1 MARIIALLDVDDTLY
16 FGYHP
21 PPLDKK
27 RINLDLLLA
36 LKERKITELYLF
48 TDMVMEDRVIAH
60 RQLLIEFLR
69 SQGFAVHGVITPNDL
84 LWGNY
89 LIYKDS
95 AIRNKN
101 SSVFVRNSFKKNQ
114 PGIAF
119 DEAVREIANKKSLS
133 TATRNKSVWI
143 TRVLIPYFYKKMD
156 CKQAKGLMLEH
167 FLFFLPAKVKK
178 VVLID
183 DRRSVLDSIRQF
195 MQMAHLYQFD
205 IPEIDLIH
213 VSKKN
218 RGSYYTHPLATQAT
232 GIAAADFSI
241 SIIVH
246 TIEREI
252 QRLST
257 NILCFN
263 MGHSE
268 KAAASLINLKT
279 LIQCELDEHQE
290 TMPTYKQSRSL
301 FHSLKQANT
310 FHPNFLAYLDDFY
323 TYGATVLPKNP
334 LLQRGDVQL
343 ILKEISRLRH
353 DTLQYFFSGKKLKA
367 DLIENA
373 LMHALRQGAED
384 VTQDDEVQRALQYHR
399 IFGFFGHKD
408 AAALVNVEQAR
419 SANFNY

>member
-1 MARIIALLDVDDTLY
+1 MAKTMALLDVDDTLY

-21 PPLDKK
+21 PPLDEK

-69 SQGFAVHGVITPNDL
+69 SQGFTVHGVITPNDL

-133 TATRNKSVWI
+133 TATRNKSIWI

-156 CKQAKGLMLEH
+156 YKQAKGLMLEH
-167 FLFFLPAKVKK
+167 FLFFLPDKVKK
-178 VVLID
+178 IVLID
-183 DRRSVLDSIRQF
+183 DRCSVLDSVRQF

-205 IPEIDLIH
+205 IPAIDLIH
-213 VSKKN
+213 VLKKN
-218 RGSYYTHPLATQAT
+218 RGSYYTHPLAAQAT
-232 GIAAADFSI
+232 GITAADFSV
-241 SIIVH
+241 SIILH

-257 NILCFN
+257 SILCFN
-263 MGHSE
+263 MGHFE
-268 KAAASLINLKT
+268 KMAAPLINLKT

-301 FHSLKQANT
+301 FHSLKQVNT

-323 TYGATVLPKNP
+323 TYGAIVLPQNP
-334 LLQRGDVQL
+334 LLQRADVQL
-343 ILKEISRLRH
+343 TLKEISRLRH
-353 DTLQYFFSGKKLKA
+353 DTMQYFFSGKKVKA

-384 VTQDDEVQRALQYHR
+384 VTQDDEVQRALQHHR
-399 IFGFFGHKD
+399 IFGFFGYKD

-419 SANFNY
+419 SAKFNY